1 MVEQVRLRRINR
13 PKPTDWQSEP
23 GRFWV
28 YVIRSESTGRLYVGH
43 TNDLDGRVRQ
53 HNNPETNRSLHTKR
67 NCGPWRLV
75 HFEEFASRGGAM
87 ARERFL
93 KSGQGRE
100 WLKAAT
106 EEEKARG

>member
-1 MVEQVRLRRINR
+1 MVERVRLRRINR
-13 PKPTDWQSEP
+13 PRPNNWHSER

-28 YVIRSESTGRLYVGH
+28 YVIRSESSGKLYVGH
-43 TNDLDGRVRQ
+43 TSDLDGRVRQ
-53 HNNPETNRSLHTKR
+53 HNNPETNRSLYTKR
-67 NCGPWRLV
+67 HCGPWRLV

-100 WLKAAT
+100 WI
-106 EEEKARG
+106 KARLGEEQATV